1 MALSLKERLNK
12 ILLEKRLITAEKLK
26 EALDIQ
32 REKGGKLSDILI
44 NNGFIDR
51 KDLMVVLS
59 EELGIPPINLSRYK
73 IDPSLI
79 QLVPRKLAYRYKIIP
94 ISRMGNLLTVA
105 MADPLNVFATD
116 EIKSLTGFQ
125 IGILVTTDKD
135 IDDAIDEYYGES
147 AHDAIEEI
155 MEGMD
160 KVGKVEMVEE
170 GAEREKVDST
180 DLIRMIQ
187 ETPVVTVTNLLLS
200 EAVKM
205 KASDVLIEPMER

>member
-12 ILLEKRLITAEKLK
+12 ILLERGLITAEKLK
-26 EALDIQ
+26 EALNIQ

-44 NNGFIDR
+44 NNGFVDR

-79 QLVPRKLAYRYKIIP
+79 KLIPRKLAYRYKFMP
-94 ISRMGNLLTVA
+94 ISRMGDLLTVV
-105 MADPLNVFATD
+105 MADPLNVFAMD

-125 IGILVTTDKD
+125 IGILVATDKD

-147 AHDAIEEI
+147 AHEAIEEI
-155 MEGMD
+155 MEGME
-160 KVGKVEMVEE
+160 KVG
-170 GAEREKVDST
+170 R
-180 DLIRMIQ
+180 
-187 ETPVVTVTNLLLS
+187 
-200 EAVKM
+200 
-205 KASDVLIEPMER
+205 IE

>member
-12 ILLEKRLITAEKLK
+12 ILLEKGLITSEKL
-26 EALDIQ
+26 EVALGIQ
-32 REKGGKLSDILI
+32 REKGGKLSDILVS
-44 NNGFIDR
+44 NGFVDR

-94 ISRMGNLLTVA
+94 ISRMGNLLTIA

-116 EIKSLTGFQ
+116 EIKTLTGFQ

-135 IDDAIDEYYGES
+135 IDDAIDQYYGES
-147 AHDAIEEI
+147 AHEAIEEI
-155 MEGMD
+155 MEGME
-160 KVGKVEMVEE
+160 KVGKLEMVEE
-170 GAEREKVDST
+170 GGERCA
-180 DLIRMIQ
+180 LRQ
-187 ETPVVTVTNLLLS
+187 ALLQLLG
-200 EAVKM
+200 ALRKFRVGQ
-205 KASDVLIEPMER
+205 LL